1 MVREVSNPGKTSKH
15 YRSNAKSRFK
25 HIVDNSPG
33 GKYAHSNAYKK
44 KHAKLAK
51 KLGTEGTNK
60 DVSIKNGKATAENLK
75 INRAR
80 GGAKRA

>member
-1 MVREVSNPGKTSKH
+1 MAREVSNPGKTARH
-15 YRSNAKSRFK
+15 YRSSPKSRFK
-25 HIVDNSPG
+25 HILDNSPG

-44 KHAKLAK
+44 KHARLAK

-60 DVSIKNGKATAENLK
+60 DVSIKNGKATAEDLK